1 MTQSDLNLGW
11 EWRAQRAVNQRVGL
25 RIESL
30 KKEKP
35 RFFGLLNSP
44 SLGSS
49 LPDPMNI
56 TGKVISVDRQGTAIA
71 GQTIAFRVP
80 RMEVKDV
87 KVGDLIAIGIIGE
100 MAVCIAPAP
109 DEVGEDNI
117 AGWLPEAECS

>member
-1 MTQSDLNLGW
+1 MAQSDVNLGW
-11 EWRAQRAVNQRVGL
+11 EWRAQRAMSQRVGL

-30 KKEKP
+30 TKEKSK
-35 RFFGLLNSP
+35 FFGLLNSP

-56 TGKVISVDRQGTAIA
+56 TGKVITVDRPGAAIA
-71 GQTIAFRVP
+71 GQTLSFRIP
-80 RMEVKDV
+80 RMEAQDV

-117 AGWLPEAECS
+117 AGWLPEAECN